1 MRRRDGS
8 RVPDLPK
15 GELLDFFPFLPLF
28 ERTEMQLVARL
39 LQLNMNVI
47 DAGANIG
54 IYSLLAAKRIG
65 DNGKIWSFE
74 PSQTGSKP
82 SR

>member
-1 MRRRDGS
+1 
-8 RVPDLPK
+8 
-15 GELLDFFPFLPLF
+15 
-28 ERTEMQLVARL
+28 MQLVARL